1 MVKGSGEEI
10 AALLASA
17 QAALAAGAPESAAA
31 SYLRALELDPGA
43 GQIMAALGSVRQG
56 QNRVDEASE
65 AYERAIALGFDDFAV
80 RSNLGTIASAT
91 GDYDAAIAHLT
102 RASELAPHE
111 SAPLVN
117 LGLALVECGRHA
129 DSLAVFDA
137 AEARGG
143 ATAEVRWNRAAARLA
158 LGDYTRGWGDYE
170 ARWQIE
176 QMRDA
181 WRALPAPE
189 WRGEDL
195 SGKTLYLWHEQGFGD
210 TLQFCRYVTLAAAR
224 GARVI
229 LDVQAPL
236 ARLCEGLAGVA
247 EISTASAPQGFDYHA
262 PLLGLPHA
270 FGTTLAT
277 IPSTLPYLAPT
288 PADVAMRAA
297 RLGPRRRARIGLAWS
312 SAIRRH
318 NDAARNTDVSRSL
331 PLAMLAPLAA
341 LDVEFHSLQIGDGSA
356 EALTPPR
363 GMHLIGDTASLADF
377 ADTAALM
384 ANLDAV
390 VAVDTAAAHLAGA
403 LGRPLFVL
411 LNSAPSW
418 RWLIDRT
425 DSPWYPGA
433 RLYRQHVR
441 NDWRAPVAEL
451 TRDLAVWL
459 DARDVSGGKGVRGA
473 NWLARAWSAV
483 TGRARSGM

>member
-1 MVKGSGEEI
+1 MKGLGEDI

-17 QAALAAGAPESAAA
+17 QAALAAGAPDAAAA

-56 QNRVDEASE
+56 QNRIDDASE

-91 GDYDAAIAHLT
+91 GDYEAAIAHLT
-102 RASELAPHE
+102 RASELAPQE

-117 LGLALVECGRHA
+117 LGLALVECGRHT

-143 ATAEVRWNRAAARLA
+143 ASAEVRWNRAAARLA
-158 LGDYTRGWGDYE
+158 LGDYARGWGDYE

-181 WRALPAPE
+181 WRTFAAPE

-195 SGKTLYLWHEQGFGD
+195 AGKTLYLWHEQGFGD
-210 TLQFCRYVTLAAAR
+210 TLQFCRYASLAAAL

-229 LDVQAPL
+229 LEVQPQL
-236 ARLCEGLAGVA
+236 ARLCESLAGVA
-247 EISTASAPQGFDYHA
+247 EIATVPRSQGFDYHA

-277 IPSTLPYLAPT
+277 TPATLPYLAPT
-288 PADVAMRAA
+288 PVDVALRAA
-297 RLGPRRRARIGLAWS
+297 RMGPRRRPRIGLAWS

-341 LDVEFHSLQIGDGSA
+341 LDVEFHSLQIGDGSV

-363 GMHLIGDTASLADF
+363 GMRLVDDTASLADF

-403 LGRPLFVL
+403 LGCPLFVL

-418 RWLIDRT
+418 RWLIDRA

-433 RLYRQHVR
+433 RLYRQRVR

-459 DARDVSGGKGVRGA
+459 DARDVSGGKGARSTG
-473 NWLARAWSAV
+473 WFTRAWSAA
-483 TGRARSGM
+483 TGRARSGS